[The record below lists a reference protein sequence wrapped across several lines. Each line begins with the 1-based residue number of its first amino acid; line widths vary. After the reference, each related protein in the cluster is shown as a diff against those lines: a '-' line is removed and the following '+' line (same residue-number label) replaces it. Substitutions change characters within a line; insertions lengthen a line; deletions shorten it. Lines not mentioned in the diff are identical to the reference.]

1 MSSSDSGDSTSTAA
15 AARRVTLLGGVDR
28 AAFAVAFA
36 DRLRTAGVDV
46 GLPAASTFARALAAQ
61 PPSTRSAL
69 YWSARVSLTHRHGDV
84 EAFDRVFAAVF
95 DDAGLHLDPHAR
107 RRAPTRARADNDRYA
122 AAAGDDNVLYQDGG
136 GLPWATLP
144 AVVGVVNDDQSPLG
158 IPERLPSNLAGLAET
173 PFEDLSADELE
184 LLGAWLESAF
194 RNWPTR
200 RTRRVQPHVHGRYV
214 NLRATMVRSRRSG
227 WEPVHVVRSAPR
239 YVPRRVVM
247 VCDVSQSMQAYATT
261 YLHLMRAAVLSAD
274 AEVFAFATTLTRLT
288 SVLTLRSV
296 DGAIEQA
303 SATVV
308 DRFGGT
314 RIASN
319 VDALLRSRHS
329 NVLRG
334 AVVVIASD
342 GWDSDPPAALAASMA
357 RLRRRAHRVIWLNPR
372 VAASGFAPLVGAMA
386 AALPYCDDLLP
397 AHDLRAL
404 GDAFDAVARAGR
416 RPRTPSVG
424 PSFYSLFPER
434 DMHRRPEVADVHP

>member
-1 MSSSDSGDSTSTAA
+1 MSSSDSGRPSDPDAA
-15 AARRVTLLGGVDR
+15 AQRVTVLSGVDR

-36 DRLRTAGVDV
+36 DRLRLAGVGV
-46 GLPAASTFARALAAQ
+46 GLPAASTFAHALAAQ
-61 PPSTRSAL
+61 PPSGRSAL
-69 YWSARVSLTHRHGDV
+69 YWLARVTLTHRHSDI

-95 DDAGLHLDPHAR
+95 DHAGLHLDPHAR
-107 RRAPTRARADNDRYA
+107 RKAATRPRADDERFA
-122 AAAGDDNVLYQDGG
+122 PAPGHDGVLLQDVG

-144 AVVGVVNDDQSPLG
+144 AVVGVVDNDESPLG
-158 IPERLPSNLAGLAET
+158 MPQRLPSNLAAIAQT
-173 PFEDLSADELE
+173 PFEDLSADQLE

-194 RNWPTR
+194 RNWPSR
-200 RTRRVQPHVHGRYV
+200 RTRRVQPHAHGRYV

-227 WEPVHVVRSAPR
+227 WEPVHIVRSAPR

-247 VCDVSQSMQAYATT
+247 VCDVSQSMQAHATT

-274 AEVFAFATTLTRLT
+274 AEVFVFATTLTRLT
-288 SVLTLRSV
+288 SVLTHRSV
-296 DGAIEQA
+296 DVAIEQA

-319 VDALLRSRHS
+319 LAALLRSRHGG
-329 NVLRG
+329 VLRG

-357 RLRRRAHRVIWLNPR
+357 RLRRRAHRVIWMNPR

-386 AALPYCDDLLP
+386 AALPYCDELLP
-397 AHDLRAL
+397 AHNLRAL

-416 RPRTPSVG
+416 RARSPGV
-424 PSFYSLFPER
+424 
-434 DMHRRPEVADVHP
+434 RPFVPAATSTA

>member
-1 MSSSDSGDSTSTAA
+1 MSSSGSSGPHDPVA
-15 AARRVTLLGGVDR
+15 VTLISGVDR

-36 DRLRTAGVDV
+36 DRLRSAGVDV
-46 GLPAASTFARALAAQ
+46 GLPAAATFARALAAQ
-61 PPSTRSAL
+61 SPSTRSAL
-69 YWSARVSLTHRHGDV
+69 YWLARISLTHRHSDV
-84 EAFDRVFAAVF
+84 GAFDRVFAAVF
-95 DDAGLHLDPHAR
+95 DDGGLHLDPHAR
-107 RRAPTRARADNDRYA
+107 RQAPARSRADGDRFA
-122 AAAGDDNVLYQDGG
+122 QAPVDEGALHQDGG

-144 AVVGVVNDDQSPLG
+144 AVVGVVDDDQSPIG
-158 IPERLPSNLAGLAET
+158 IPERLPSNLAGIAQT
-173 PFEDLSADELE
+173 PFEELSADELE
-184 LLGAWLESAF
+184 LLGVWLESAF
-194 RNWPTR
+194 RDWPSR
-200 RTRRVQPHVHGRYV
+200 RTRRVRPQAHGRYV

-227 WEPVHVVRSAPR
+227 WEPVHIVRSAPR
-239 YVPRRVVM
+239 YLPRRIVM

-288 SVLTLRSV
+288 PVLTHRSV
-296 DGAIEQA
+296 DVAIEQA

-319 VDALLRSRHS
+319 LDALLRSRHGG
-329 NVLRG
+329 VLRG

-342 GWDSDPPAALAASMA
+342 GWDSDPPVALAASMA

-397 AHDLRAL
+397 AHNLRAL
-404 GDAFDAVARAGR
+404 GDAFGTVARAGR
-416 RPRTPSVG
+416 RPRIVRSSVLAAT
-424 PSFYSLFPER
+424 SR
-434 DMHRRPEVADVHP
+434 A

>member
-1 MSSSDSGDSTSTAA
+1 MSSSGSGDAFDTAVT
-15 AARRVTLLGGVDR
+15 ARRVTLLSGVDR

-61 PPSTRSAL
+61 PPSTRSSL
-69 YWSARVSLTHRHGDV
+69 YWLARVSLTHRRGDV
-84 EAFDRVFAAVF
+84 EAFDRVFSAVF
-95 DDAGLHLDPHAR
+95 DHAGLNLDPHSR
-107 RRAPTRARADNDRYA
+107 RRTPARSRAADERFA
-122 AAAGDDNVLYQDGG
+122 AASGEDNTLYQDGG

-144 AVVGVVNDDQSPLG
+144 AVVGVVDDDQSPLG
-158 IPERLPSNLAGLAET
+158 TPERLPSNLAGLADT

-184 LLGAWLESAF
+184 SLGEWLESAF
-194 RNWPTR
+194 RNWPSR
-200 RTRRVQPHVHGRYV
+200 RSRRLRPQAHGRYV

-227 WEPVHVVRSAPR
+227 WEPVHVVHSAPR

-274 AEVFAFATTLTRLT
+274 AEVFAFATSLTRLT
-288 SVLTLRSV
+288 SVLTHRSV
-296 DGAIEQA
+296 DVAIEQA

-319 VDALLRSRHS
+319 LDTLLRSRHS

-342 GWDSDPPAALAASMA
+342 GWDSDPPVALAASMA
-357 RLRRRAHRVIWLNPR
+357 RLRRRAHRVIWMNPR

-404 GDAFDAVARAGR
+404 GEAFDAVSRASRGP
-416 RPRTPSVG
+416 RPDGVRQSV
-424 PSFYSLFPER
+424 SATSR
-434 DMHRRPEVADVHP
+434 A

>member
-1 MSSSDSGDSTSTAA
+1 MSSSDSSDPRAK
-15 AARRVTLLGGVDR
+15 RRPVTVLSGVDR

-69 YWSARVSLTHRHGDV
+69 YWLARVCLTHRRSDI
-84 EAFDRVFAAVF
+84 ESFDAVFAAVF

-107 RRAPTRARADNDRYA
+107 RNVPARSRSDDERFVPAP
-122 AAAGDDNVLYQDGG
+122 GDDSILQQDGG

-144 AVVGVVNDDQSPLG
+144 DIVGVVDDEESLLG
-158 IPERLPSNLAGLAET
+158 MPQRLPSNLAALAET
-173 PFEDLSADELE
+173 PFEDLSASELA

-194 RNWPTR
+194 QNWPVR
-200 RTRRVQPHVHGRYV
+200 RSRRLQQQAHGRYV

-247 VCDVSQSMQAYATT
+247 VCDVSRSMQAYATT

-274 AEVFAFATTLTRLT
+274 AEVFAFSTTLTRLT
-288 SVLTLRSV
+288 SVLTHRSV
-296 DGAIEQA
+296 DVAIEQA

-319 VDALLRSRHS
+319 IDALLRSRHGG
-329 NVLRG
+329 VLRG

-342 GWDSDPPAALAASMA
+342 GWDSDAPVALAASMA
-357 RLRRRAHRVIWLNPR
+357 RLRRRAHRVIWMNPR

-397 AHDLRAL
+397 AHNVRAL

-416 RPRTPSVG
+416 RSRQPGV
-424 PSFYSLFPER
+424 
-434 DMHRRPEVADVHP
+434 RPAVLAATSRAATSRV

>member
-1 MSSSDSGDSTSTAA
+1 MSSSGNSGPHDPAA
-15 AARRVTLLGGVDR
+15 GHATLLSGVDR

-36 DRLRTAGVDV
+36 DRLRSAGVDV

-69 YWSARVSLTHRHGDV
+69 YWLARVTLTHRHGDV

-95 DDAGLHLDPHAR
+95 DHAGLHLDPHSRRQASAR
-107 RRAPTRARADNDRYA
+107 SRADDDRFA
-122 AAAGDDNVLYQDGG
+122 PASGDGVALNQDGG

-144 AVVGVVNDDQSPLG
+144 AVVGVADDDLSPLG
-158 IPERLPSNLAGLAET
+158 IPERLPSNLAGIAET
-173 PFEDLSADELE
+173 PFEELSADELA

-194 RNWPTR
+194 RNWPSR
-200 RTRRVQPHVHGRYV
+200 RTRRVQPRAHGRYV

-227 WEPVHVVRSAPR
+227 WEPVHVVRGAPR

-247 VCDVSQSMQAYATT
+247 ICDISQSMQAYATT

-274 AEVFAFATTLTRLT
+274 AEVFAFGTRLTRLT
-288 SVLTLRSV
+288 SVLTHRSV
-296 DGAIEQA
+296 DVAIEQA
-303 SATVV
+303 SAKVV

-319 VDALLRSRHS
+319 LDALLRSRH
-329 NVLRG
+329 NGVLRG

-342 GWDSDPPAALAASMA
+342 GWDSDPPVALAASMA

-397 AHDLRAL
+397 AHDLHAL

-416 RPRTPSVG
+416 RSRPHGVRPSVLAT
-424 PSFYSLFPER
+424 SR
-434 DMHRRPEVADVHP
+434 A

>member
-1 MSSSDSGDSTSTAA
+1 MSSPDSGDSLDRATAA
-15 AARRVTLLGGVDR
+15 SRVTVLSGVDR

-36 DRLRTAGVDV
+36 DRLRSAGVDV

-69 YWSARVSLTHRHGDV
+69 YWLARVSLTHRHNDV

-95 DDAGLHLDPHAR
+95 DHAGLHLDPHAR
-107 RRAPTRARADNDRYA
+107 RTAPARSRADDDRFA
-122 AAAGDDNVLYQDGG
+122 PAPGDDGVLYQDGG

-144 AVVGVVNDDQSPLG
+144 AVVGVVDDDESPLG
-158 IPERLPSNLAGLAET
+158 VPERLPSNLVGIAQT
-173 PFEDLSADELE
+173 PFEDLSNDELE
-184 LLGAWLESAF
+184 VLGAWLESAF
-194 RNWPTR
+194 RNWPSR
-200 RTRRVQPHVHGRYV
+200 RTRRVQPQAHGRYV

-247 VCDVSQSMQAYATT
+247 VCDVSQSMQAHATA
-261 YLHLMRAAVLSAD
+261 YLHLMRAAVLSAN
-274 AEVFAFATTLTRLT
+274 AEVFVFATGLTRLT
-288 SVLTLRSV
+288 SVLTHRSV
-296 DGAIEQA
+296 DVAIEQA
-303 SATVV
+303 SAAVV

-319 VDALLRSRHS
+319 LDALLRSRHGGI
-329 NVLRG
+329 LRG

-342 GWDSDPPAALAASMA
+342 GWDSDPPLALAASMA
-357 RLRRRAHRVIWLNPR
+357 RLRRRAHRVIWMNPR

-397 AHDLRAL
+397 AHNLRAL
-404 GDAFDAVARAGR
+404 GDAFDTVARAGR
-416 RPRTPSVG
+416 RSQPHGARPFVPVPTSRTSAT
-424 PSFYSLFPER
+424 ST
-434 DMHRRPEVADVHP
+434 A

>member
-1 MSSSDSGDSTSTAA
+1 MSSSGSGGAFDSPVT
-15 AARRVTLLGGVDR
+15 ARRVTLVSGVDR
-28 AAFAVAFA
+28 AAFAVALV
-36 DRLRTAGVDV
+36 DRLRAAGVDV
-46 GLPAASTFARALAAQ
+46 GLPAASTFARALAVQ
-61 PPSTRSAL
+61 PPYTRSSL
-69 YWSARVSLTHRHGDV
+69 YWLARVTLTHRHGDA
-84 EAFDRVFAAVF
+84 EAFDRVFASVF
-95 DDAGLHLDPHAR
+95 DHAGLALDPHSR
-107 RRAPTRARADNDRYA
+107 RRTPVRSRAVDERF
-122 AAAGDDNVLYQDGG
+122 AAAGSDDNMLFQDGG

-144 AVVGVVNDDQSPLG
+144 AVVGVADDDPSPIG
-158 IPERLPSNLAGLAET
+158 MPERLPSNLAGLSGT
-173 PFEDLSADELE
+173 PFEDLSADEIE

-200 RTRRVQPHVHGRYV
+200 RTRRLQPHAHGRYV
-214 NLRATMVRSRRSG
+214 NLRATMVRLRRSG
-227 WEPVHVVRSAPR
+227 WEPLHVVHSAPR

-288 SVLTLRSV
+288 SVLTHRSV
-296 DGAIEQA
+296 DVAIEQA
-303 SATVV
+303 SGTVV

-319 VDALLRSRHS
+319 LDTLLRSRHS

-342 GWDSDPPAALAASMA
+342 GWDSDPPVALAASMA

-372 VAASGFAPLVGAMA
+372 VAASGFAPLVGSMA

-404 GDAFDAVARAGR
+404 GEAFEAVSRAGR
-416 RPRTPSVG
+416 WPRPHGVRQSG
-424 PSFYSLFPER
+424 FPISR
-434 DMHRRPEVADVHP
+434 A

>member
-1 MSSSDSGDSTSTAA
+1 MSSPGSPGDI
-15 AARRVTLLGGVDR
+15 ARNVTLLSGVDR
-28 AAFAVAFA
+28 AAFSVAFA

-46 GLPAASTFARALAAQ
+46 GLPAASTFARALGAQ

-69 YWSARVSLTHRHGDV
+69 YWLARVTLTHRHSDV

-95 DDAGLHLDPHAR
+95 DDGGMHLDPHAR
-107 RRAPTRARADNDRYA
+107 RRAPARSRSDDDRFVPA
-122 AAAGDDNVLYQDGG
+122 PGDDRVLHQDGG
-136 GLPWATLP
+136 GLPWATLS
-144 AVVGVVNDDQSPLG
+144 AIVGVVDDEQSPLG
-158 IPERLPSNLAGLAET
+158 MPERLPSNLAAIAET
-173 PFEDLSADELE
+173 PFEDLSPDELA
-184 LLGAWLESAF
+184 LLGVWLETAF
-194 RNWPTR
+194 RDWPLR
-200 RTRRVQPHVHGRYV
+200 RTRRVQPQAHGRYV

-227 WEPVHVVRSAPR
+227 WEPVHIMRSAPR
-239 YVPRRVVM
+239 YRPRRVVM

-288 SVLTLRSV
+288 PVLTHRSV
-296 DGAIEQA
+296 DVAIEQA

-319 VDALLRSRHS
+319 LDALLRSRHGG
-329 NVLRG
+329 VLRG

-342 GWDSDPPAALAASMA
+342 GWDSDPPLALAASMA
-357 RLRRRAHRVIWLNPR
+357 RLRRRAHRVIWMNPR
-372 VAASGFAPLVGAMA
+372 VSASGFAPLVGAMA

-404 GDAFDAVARAGR
+404 GTAFDAVARAGR
-416 RPRTPSVG
+416 RS
-424 PSFYSLFPER
+424 
-434 DMHRRPEVADVHP
+434 RPHDVRPFVPAISRA

>member
-1 MSSSDSGDSTSTAA
+1 MSSSGNGGTEVPP
-15 AARRVTLLGGVDR
+15 ARATLLSGVDR

-36 DRLRTAGVDV
+36 DRLRSAGVDV

-69 YWSARVSLTHRHGDV
+69 YWLARVTLTHRHSDV

-95 DDAGLHLDPHAR
+95 DHAGLNLDPHSR
-107 RRAPTRARADNDRYA
+107 RIAPTRAQSADDRFA
-122 AAAGDDNVLYQDGG
+122 QTPGHDALLHRDGG

-144 AVVGVVNDDQSPLG
+144 AVVGVADDDLSPLG

-173 PFEDLSADELE
+173 PFEDLSADQLA
-184 LLGAWLESAF
+184 LLGVWLETAF
-194 RNWPTR
+194 RDWPSR
-200 RTRRVQPHVHGRYV
+200 RTRRVQPNAHGRYV

-247 VCDVSQSMQAYATT
+247 VCDISQSMQAYATT

-274 AEVFAFATTLTRLT
+274 AEVFAFSTTLTRLT
-288 SVLTLRSV
+288 SVLTHRSV
-296 DGAIEQA
+296 DIAIEQA
-303 SATVV
+303 SARVV

-319 VDALLRSRHS
+319 LDALLRSRH
-329 NVLRG
+329 NGVLRG

-372 VAASGFAPLVGAMA
+372 VAATGFAPLVGAMA

-404 GDAFDAVARAGR
+404 GDAFDAVARAR
-416 RPRTPSVG
+416 RRSTGARHAAIS
-424 PSFYSLFPER
+424 R
-434 DMHRRPEVADVHP
+434 A

>member
-1 MSSSDSGDSTSTAA
+1 MSSADSPGDI
-15 AARRVTLLGGVDR
+15 ARNVTLLSGVDR

-36 DRLRTAGVDV
+36 DRLRSAGVDV
-46 GLPAASTFARALAAQ
+46 GLPGASTFARALAAQ

-69 YWSARVSLTHRHGDV
+69 YWLARVTLTHRHSDV
-84 EAFDRVFAAVF
+84 ETFDRVFAAVF
-95 DDAGLHLDPHAR
+95 DDGGLHLDPHAR
-107 RRAPTRARADNDRYA
+107 RRAPARSRTDDDRFA
-122 AAAGDDNVLYQDGG
+122 PTSGDDGKLYQDGG

-144 AVVGVVNDDQSPLG
+144 ATVGVTDDDESPLG
-158 IPERLPSNLAGLAET
+158 MPERLPSNLAGIADT
-173 PFEDLSADELE
+173 PFEELNADELE
-184 LLGAWLESAF
+184 LLGAWLETAF
-194 RNWPTR
+194 RDWPLR
-200 RTRRVQPHVHGRYV
+200 RTRRVQPQAHGRYV

-239 YVPRRVVM
+239 YVARRVVM

-288 SVLTLRSV
+288 SALTHRSV
-296 DGAIEQA
+296 DVAIEQA

-319 VDALLRSRHS
+319 LDALLRSRHGG
-329 NVLRG
+329 VLRG

-342 GWDSDPPAALAASMA
+342 GWDSDPPLALAASMA
-357 RLRRRAHRVIWLNPR
+357 RLRRRAHRVIWMNPR

-404 GDAFDAVARAGR
+404 GEAFDAVARAGR
-416 RPRTPSVG
+416 RPRAPDVR
-424 PSFYSLFPER
+424 SFVPAATSR
-434 DMHRRPEVADVHP
+434 A

>member
-1 MSSSDSGDSTSTAA
+1 MSSSGNGDASDSPDP
-15 AARRVTLLGGVDR
+15 ARRVTLISGVDR

-61 PPSTRSAL
+61 PPSTRTSL
-69 YWSARVSLTHRHGDV
+69 YWLARVSLTHRHSDA

-95 DDAGLHLDPHAR
+95 DDAGLNLDPHSR
-107 RRAPTRARADNDRYA
+107 RRTPTRSRGADERFA
-122 AAAGDDNVLYQDGG
+122 AVSGDDNTLYQDGG

-144 AVVGVVNDDQSPLG
+144 AVVGVADDDPSPLG
-158 IPERLPSNLAGLAET
+158 VPERLPSNLAGLADT

-184 LLGAWLESAF
+184 LLGVWLESAF

-200 RTRRVQPHVHGRYV
+200 RTRRLQPQAHGRYV

-227 WEPVHVVRSAPR
+227 WDPVHIVHSAPR

-288 SVLTLRSV
+288 SVLTHRSV
-296 DGAIEQA
+296 DVAIEQA
-303 SATVV
+303 SSTVV

-319 VDALLRSRHS
+319 LDMLLRSRHS

-342 GWDSDPPAALAASMA
+342 GWDSDPPVALAASMA
-357 RLRRRAHRVIWLNPR
+357 RLQRRAHRVIWMNPR

-386 AALPYCDDLLP
+386 AALPYCDELLP

-404 GDAFDAVARAGR
+404 GEAFDAVSRAGR
-416 RPRTPSVG
+416 FPRPHGVRQPG
-424 PSFYSLFPER
+424 FPTSR
-434 DMHRRPEVADVHP
+434 A

>member
-1 MSSSDSGDSTSTAA
+1 MSSPDSPGDI
-15 AARRVTLLGGVDR
+15 ARNVTLLSGVDR

-36 DRLRTAGVDV
+36 DRLRSAGVDV
-46 GLPAASTFARALAAQ
+46 GLPGASTFARALAVQ

-69 YWSARVSLTHRHGDV
+69 YWLARVSLTHRHSDID
-84 EAFDRVFAAVF
+84 AFDRVFAAVF
-95 DDAGLHLDPHAR
+95 DDGGLHLDPHAR
-107 RRAPTRARADNDRYA
+107 RNAPPRSPAADDRFA
-122 AAAGDDNVLYQDGG
+122 PASGDDGVLQQDGG
-136 GLPWATLP
+136 GLPWVTLP
-144 AVVGVVNDDQSPLG
+144 AVVGVPDDADSPLG
-158 IPERLPSNLAGLAET
+158 MPERLPSNLAGIADT
-173 PFEDLSADELE
+173 PFEQLSADELA
-184 LLGAWLESAF
+184 LLGAWLETAF
-194 RNWPTR
+194 RNWPLR
-200 RTRRVQPHVHGRYV
+200 RTRRVQPQAHGRYV

-274 AEVFAFATTLTRLT
+274 AEVFAFSTTLTRLT
-288 SVLTLRSV
+288 SILTHRSV
-296 DGAIEQA
+296 DVAIEQA

-319 VDALLRSRHS
+319 LDALLRSRHGG
-329 NVLRG
+329 VVRG

-342 GWDSDPPAALAASMA
+342 GWDSDPPLALAASMA
-357 RLRRRAHRVIWLNPR
+357 RLRRRAHRVIWMNPR

-404 GDAFDAVARAGR
+404 GSAFDAVARAGR
-416 RPRTPSVG
+416 RRAHEVG
-424 PSFYSLFPER
+424 PFATSR
-434 DMHRRPEVADVHP
+434 A

>member
-1 MSSSDSGDSTSTAA
+1 
-15 AARRVTLLGGVDR
+15 
-28 AAFAVAFA
+28 
-36 DRLRTAGVDV
+36 
-46 GLPAASTFARALAAQ
+46 
-61 PPSTRSAL
+61 L
-69 YWSARVSLTHRHGDV
+69 YWLARVSLTHRHGDL

-107 RRAPTRARADNDRYA
+107 RSAPTRAYTDNDRYA
-122 AAAGDDNVLYQDGG
+122 AASGDDNLLYQDGG

-144 AVVGVVNDDQSPLG
+144 AVVGVADDDRSPLDT
-158 IPERLPSNLAGLAET
+158 PERLPSNLAGLADT
-173 PFEDLSADELE
+173 PFENLSAAELE
-184 LLGAWLESAF
+184 LLGRWLESAF

-200 RTRRVQPHVHGRYV
+200 RSRRVQPQPHGRYV

-288 SVLTLRSV
+288 SVLRHRSV
-296 DGAIEQA
+296 DVAIEQA

-319 VDALLRSRHS
+319 IDALLRSRHS

-342 GWDSDPPAALAASMA
+342 GWDSDPPAALAVSMA
-357 RLRRRAHRVIWLNPR
+357 RLQRRAHRVMWMNPR

-404 GDAFDAVARAGR
+404 GDAFHAVTRARR
-416 RPRTPSVG
+416 RPQPLGV
-424 PSFYSLFPER
+424 
-434 DMHRRPEVADVHP
+434 RPAVFSTSRA